1 MSLDANIGASVDLLG
16 KHVSD
21 LQENVVIAD
30 NALTGTL
37 HYVEGYTGYSGDP
50 DLQEGNYLA
59 LKVGGVPADAKVKV
73 ELLGGQ
79 SGESVLDADRIFI
92 ARIADTTQKI
102 KVEAISGRNVLT
114 QIYTLSG
121 LTLEAKEGE

>member
-1 MSLDANIGASVDLLG
+1 MSLDANIGASIDLLG

-21 LQENVVIAD
+21 LQAD
-30 NALTGTL
+30 VEVANNAISGKL

-59 LKVGGVPADAKVKV
+59 LKVGGVPADAKIKV

-79 SGESVLDADRIFI
+79 SGEATLDADRLFI
-92 ARIADTTQKI
+92 GRITATTQEV
-102 KVEAISGRNVLT
+102 KVEAIKGEDVLT

-121 LTLEAKEGE
+121 LTLEEKRS